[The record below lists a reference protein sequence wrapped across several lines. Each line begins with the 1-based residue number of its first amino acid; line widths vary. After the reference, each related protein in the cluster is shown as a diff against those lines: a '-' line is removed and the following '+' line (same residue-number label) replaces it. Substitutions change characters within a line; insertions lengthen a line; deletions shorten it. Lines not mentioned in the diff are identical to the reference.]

1 MLKKKSVKHNVLNAV
16 NHEAEATIIAQAGR
30 LGAVT
35 IATNMAGR
43 GTDILLGGNPDF
55 LARSDM
61 ENEWISRAAKL
72 PVGGAGRY
80 EDALRELREKYEEEV
95 QKAEKRYLKDGELYE
110 QQRSDALKRSTEIQR
125 QVRELSP
132 FRDKRE
138 RYEDLSATEFIE
150 ALHGMRP
157 IPESYLQAKQDLE
170 TSLLQVRDGNDGDS
184 NEAFEEA
191 RQDFSDCINRWQQQN
206 GARQELLETLD
217 EKRRNYEQRAN
228 DFEFNRAL
236 LVLGRGDHAA
246 LVAEYGKVYQAF
258 EEAETTMRRASAAL
272 RKSYSRGTT
281 KLRNQAPGIPAG
293 GRGDSRAIGQ
303 SAR

>member
-1 MLKKKSVKHNVLNAV
+1 VVEIEERHKKGQPILVGTTSVAKSERLSRMLKKKSVKHNVLNAV

-72 PVGGAGRY
+72 PVGRAGRY
-80 EDALRELREKYEEEV
+80 EDALRELRETYDEEV
-95 QKAEKRYLKDGELYE
+95 QKAEKRYVKDGEVYE
-110 QQRSDALKRSTEIQR
+110 RQRSEALKRSTEIQR

-138 RYEDLSATEFIE
+138 RYEDLSATELIE

-157 IPESYLQAKQDLE
+157 IPQSYLQAKQDLE
-170 TSLLQVRDGNDGDS
+170 ASFLQGSDGNGGD
-184 NEAFEEA
+184 
-191 RQDFSDCINRWQQQN
+191 
-206 GARQELLETLD
+206 
-217 EKRRNYEQRAN
+217 
-228 DFEFNRAL
+228 
-236 LVLGRGDHAA
+236 
-246 LVAEYGKVYQAF
+246 
-258 EEAETTMRRASAAL
+258 
-272 RKSYSRGTT
+272 TT
-281 KLRNQAPGIPAG
+281 KLLTRHGRISANASIAG
-293 GRGDSRAIGQ
+293 NKKTANGKTYLRRWMKNGETTSSGPMISSSTGLFWCWGRENTPRS
-303 SAR
+303 